1 MVCNQMRILFS
12 GLILCL
18 FSVHVFAQ
26 GAETSF
32 CSQQSTNEVVDL
44 TVSESIR
51 ARQNTA
57 LEWFSPPE
65 GEGYVSPERLE
76 KGFAELEA
84 FRAYCADNC
93 NAYEKLSMYMEI
105 GQIYFDLQRYDNVF
119 AAYHQAINTAVRIP
133 INYEKTMLVNSA
145 NIYFERGEFPMLG
158 PCLSRLNELSLFNLM
173 NHGHLMS
180 AWQLASGQHER
191 ALEFINTLIKYR
203 EDSSSFGIAR
213 SKDYQTKKKIL
224 EAMEREVD
232 RELLSRL
239 DSAIAQE
246 KLPAIFNLASPKIP
260 NAVAKGKVEGSCTLE
275 FDVLANGKTDNVR
288 AVDCKHKDLEKVS
301 IEAIEESV
309 YRPRIVNGAPTK
321 TPGMRHTFS
330 FSRRGA
336 SSL

>member
-12 GLILCL
+12 GLILCF

-51 ARQNTA
+51 ARQNAA

-145 NIYFERGEFPMLG
+145 NIYFERAEFDLLG
-158 PCLSRLNELSLFNLM
+158 PCLSRLNELGLFSLFND
-173 NHGHLMS
+173 GHLMS
-180 AWQLASGQHER
+180 AWQLATGQPEK
-191 ALEFINTLIKYR
+191 ALEFINTVIKYR
-203 EDSSSFGIAR
+203 EDSSFGIAR
-213 SKDYQTKKKIL
+213 SKDYQTKKQIL
-224 EAMEREVD
+224 ETMGRKVD
-232 RELLSRL
+232 SELLSRL
-239 DSAIAQE
+239 ESAIAQE
-246 KLPAIFNLASPKIP
+246 KLPAIFSLAPPKIP
-260 NAVAKGKVEGSCTLE
+260 KAVAKGKVEGSCTLE

-288 AVDCKHKDLEKVS
+288 AVNCEHKDLEKVS
-301 IEAIEESV
+301 VEAIENST

-321 TPGMRHTFS
+321 TVGMQHTFS
-330 FSRRGA
+330 FSQRGA